1 MGMFDM
7 SPEKMAE
14 WEQKYKDA
22 VAAQLGEEP
31 LAAGHFQRAGQ
42 YFLTIP
48 LVGQLGAIFYF
59 GYQAINKKR
68 AAALPMNFML
78 AVTPTKVHAYKFKP
92 GGYGKVRVRNEVAV
106 WDRGDIRVADRRD
119 GPMASKITFEATED
133 GGTTRIVCNA
143 PMLSRNPMS
152 SKVLELIGGGASAAT
167 VEGSR

>member
-22 VAAQLGEEP
+22 VTLKLGEEP

-48 LVGQLGAIFYF
+48 VIGQIGLVFYLA
-59 GYQAINKKR
+59 YQAINKKR
-68 AAALPMNFML
+68 AGGLPMSFML
-78 AVTPTKVHAYKFKP
+78 AVTPTKVHAFKFKP
-92 GGYGKVRVRNEVAV
+92 GGYGKIRVRDEVAV
-106 WDRGDIRVADRRD
+106 WNRSDIRVAARDD
-119 GPMASKITFEATED
+119 GPMASRITFETTED
-133 GGTTRIVCNA
+133 GKTKRIVCNA

-152 SKVLELIGGGASAAT
+152 TKVLELIGSGDAAASASA
-167 VEGSR
+167 GR